1 MPGLLSFVDLE
12 SIIIFFCEFDR
23 YRLPISIDINHQ
35 LYWLIS
41 DIDFYRLTTPG
52 GLPGRLHISI
62 NTKYQSIK
70 NTYCSFRF
78 LCHPACLEAPVS
90 TVHPVV
96 TAKLSLFPPAF
107 GSIWYILISN
117 SLRPYLSDNSLRPR
131 NETRWFFFA
140 CTVFRS
146 SLTNRN
152 TASVS
157 LECHVRID
165 DAVKGYINFYNAGI
179 SSHAV
184 EFGIIGSC
192 NRYDLDM
199 HGSCGQLLTK
209 YGTGVLL
216 LLKI

>member
-1 MPGLLSFVDLE
+1 M
-12 SIIIFFCEFDR
+12 IYFDFKFSEAVFKR
-23 YRLPISIDINHQ
+23 Q
-35 LYWLIS
+35 
-41 DIDFYRLTTPG
+41 F
-52 GLPGRLHISI
+52 
-62 NTKYQSIK
+62 
-70 NTYCSFRF
+70 
-78 LCHPACLEAPVS
+78 LEA
-90 TVHPVV
+90 
-96 TAKLSLFPPAF
+96 KE
-107 GSIWYILISN
+107 
-117 SLRPYLSDNSLRPR
+117 R
-131 NETRWFFFA
+131 NKVIFFA

-152 TASVS
+152 TASVW
-157 LECHVRID
+157 LECRVRID

-209 YGTGVLL
+209 YDTGVLL

>member
-1 MPGLLSFVDLE
+1 MPGLVSFVDLE
-12 SIIIFFCEFDR
+12 SIINSFDC
-23 YRLPISIDINHQ
+23 YRLPISIDINRR
-35 LYWLIS
+35 LYRLIS

-107 GSIWYILISN
+107 GSIWYILILISP
-117 SLRPYLSDNSLRPR
+117 RPYLSYNSLMPR
-131 NETRWFFFA
+131 NVTRCFFSA
-140 CTVFRS
+140 CTVFIM
-146 SLTNRN
+146 NRN

-157 LECHVRID
+157 LECRVQID

-179 SSHAV
+179 SS
-184 EFGIIGSC
+184 
-192 NRYDLDM
+192 
-199 HGSCGQLLTK
+199 
-209 YGTGVLL
+209 LL
-216 LLKI
+216 LSSGS